1 MIFFNSIGPHLLK
14 FISIILLIFS
24 GCASRTNL
32 PRTQKKTSTTNSKM
46 TPYRPALPATPPTA
60 SSIQPSVIT
69 SKTPPTNAI
78 PAQKND
84 TELSLTL
91 ENAITNEL
99 KPSVIEPTTSPITY
113 DVDTTVIGAIL
124 PLTGKN
130 SNIGQHALNSIRMGL
145 DLNNPNNKL
154 RLALFDSKSNPEF
167 AANGVDKL
175 IKEDKVIAL
184 LGGFT
189 AREATSIAE
198 RAEFYKM
205 PYIGFSQKSGLTNI
219 GDYIFRNS
227 ITPEMQVDKL
237 VQYATEKLSAKKF
250 AILFPNDTYGVEFSN
265 IFWDHV
271 LARGGSVTAAQTY
284 DPKETDFSEAIQKLV
299 GTYYV
304 EARAEEYKKKVEEL
318 KTLAEAAQKKESK
331 KDPKKIV
338 KQSTRDRWSHEN
350 ILEPVVDFDVL
361 FIPDSS
367 RALGQIMAF
376 MKYNEVTTMTYLGT
390 NIWSAPDLPKRATVK
405 NTKLYFV
412 DALDI
417 SDGAKAS
424 DFFKDYL
431 TLYAEEPTLV
441 EVQTYEAAKILKEQ
455 LNSGALSR
463 DELAENLRELG
474 RIKGVTGELRMS
486 SQREIE
492 RPIHVLT
499 LDSGFIKKIE

>member
-1 MIFFNSIGPHLLK
+1 MIFFNSIGPHFLK

-32 PRTQKKTSTTNSKM
+32 PRTQKKTSSTTTTNSKM
-46 TPYRPALPATPPTA
+46 TPYRPALPATPPAA
-60 SSIQPSVIT
+60 SSIQPSVVT

-84 TELSLTL
+84 VELSLTL
-91 ENAITNEL
+91 EKAITNEL
-99 KPSVIEPTTSPITY
+99 KPAVIEPTTSPITY

-154 RLALFDSKSNPEF
+154 RLALFDSKSSPEF

-250 AILFPNDTYGVEFSN
+250 AI
-265 IFWDHV
+265 
-271 LARGGSVTAAQTY
+271 R
-284 DPKETDFSEAIQKLV
+284 
-299 GTYYV
+299 
-304 EARAEEYKKKVEEL
+304 
-318 KTLAEAAQKKESK
+318 
-331 KDPKKIV
+331 
-338 KQSTRDRWSHEN
+338 
-350 ILEPVVDFDVL
+350 ILD
-361 FIPDSS
+361 
-367 RALGQIMAF
+367 
-376 MKYNEVTTMTYLGT
+376 
-390 NIWSAPDLPKRATVK
+390 
-405 NTKLYFV
+405 YF
-412 DALDI
+412 
-417 SDGAKAS
+417 
-424 DFFKDYL
+424 F
-431 TLYAEEPTLV
+431 
-441 EVQTYEAAKILKEQ
+441 
-455 LNSGALSR
+455 
-463 DELAENLRELG
+463 
-474 RIKGVTGELRMS
+474 
-486 SQREIE
+486 
-492 RPIHVLT
+492 
-499 LDSGFIKKIE
+499 